1 MGTPHINSNVLSDWN
16 VWLSDGLRGAV
27 DQQEVSVPLSAFVH
41 CLEAAST
48 ESGQSCL
55 GWLIGRHGHY
65 LSRGVLGR
73 AVTGAGTLG
82 AGLNVL
88 TRFYPL
94 IQDATYVRFEVV
106 GDLAVLSYKI
116 LDPTIWPREQDALY
130 TLGIFSTLLQQANKD
145 VWSQV
150 RVSVEAPR
158 SARNADLSRILHA
171 PVTYGAQANEL
182 VFPARFISSPFQG
195 SEPILFD
202 EIRELAQALSFK
214 NRGMPFI
221 DRARYV
227 IYAALFDTNI
237 GQDVVA
243 RELGLSTRTLRRKL
257 AQEGASYQQLLDDCR
272 MEIAA
277 RELAIGKHVSL
288 SQMALKLGYSEHST
302 FTRAFYRWAGMTP
315 KLYRGIAA
323 RQQRLG

>member
-1 MGTPHINSNVLSDWN
+1 MGTPHLNSNVLDDWT
-16 VWLSDGLRGAV
+16 VWLTEELRTAV
-27 DQQEVSVPLSAFVH
+27 SAGEDSVPLSSFVN
-41 CLEAAST
+41 CLEAAAR
-48 ESGQSCL
+48 ESGQSNL
-55 GWLIGRHGHY
+55 GWLVGRHGNY

-94 IQDATYVRFEVV
+94 IQDATYIRFEVID
-106 GDLAVLSYKI
+106 DLAVLSYKI
-116 LDPTIWPREQDALY
+116 LDPSIWPREQDALY
-130 TLGIFSTLLQQANKD
+130 TLGILSTLLQQASKD
-145 VWSQV
+145 IWPQV
-150 RVSVEAPR
+150 RVSVEAPK

-171 PVTYGAQANEL
+171 PVTYGAQANEIM
-182 VFPARFISSPFQG
+182 FPARFIHTPFKG

-202 EIRELAQALSFK
+202 EIRQLAQSLSRK
-214 NRGMPFI
+214 NRNMPFI

-227 IYAALFDTNI
+227 IFAALFDTNI
-237 GQDVVA
+237 SQDVVA

-277 RELAIGKHVSL
+277 RELAIEKHVSL

-302 FTRAFYRWAGMTP
+302 FTRAFFRWAGMTP
-315 KLYRGIAA
+315 KRYRGMAT
-323 RQQRLG
+323 QQQQLA

>member
-1 MGTPHINSNVLSDWN
+1 MGIPHLNSTVLTDWD
-16 VWLSDGLRGAV
+16 VWLTDELRTAVNDGT
-27 DQQEVSVPLSAFVH
+27 DSVPLSSFVQ
-41 CLEAAST
+41 CLEAASR
-48 ESGQSCL
+48 ESEQANL
-55 GWLIGRHGHY
+55 GWLVGRHGHY

-94 IQDATYVRFEVV
+94 IQDATYIRFEVID
-106 GDLAVLSYKI
+106 DLAVLSYKI
-116 LDPTIWPREQDALY
+116 LDPSIWPREQDALY
-130 TLGIFSTLLQQANKD
+130 TLGIFSTLLQQVSKD
-145 VWSQV
+145 IWSQV

-182 VFPARFISSPFQG
+182 MFPARFIHTPFKG
-195 SEPILFD
+195 SQPILFD
-202 EIRELAQALSFK
+202 EIRELAQALSRK
-214 NRGMPFI
+214 NRRMPFI

-227 IYAALFDTNI
+227 IFAALFDTNI
-237 GQDVVA
+237 SQDVVS

-257 AQEGASYQQLLDDCR
+257 AQEDASYQQLLDDCR

-277 RELAIGKHVSL
+277 RELAIEKHVSL

-302 FTRAFYRWAGMTP
+302 FTRAFFRWAGMTP
-315 KLYRGIAA
+315 KRYRGMAA
-323 RQQRLG
+323 QQQGLT